1 MLKFFSNL
9 KGDKVIWVVVIILS
23 IFSVLAVYSST
34 GTLAYKQRSGN
45 TEYYLIKHTLILF
58 LGFSL
63 MYLSH
68 LVRYTLYSRISQLAL
83 FIAIPLLFFT
93 LVTGTNLNEAS
104 RWLTLPVININF
116 QTSDFAKLA
125 LIIYVARMLSKKQ
138 DEIKDF
144 KSAFLP
150 IIFPVV
156 LVCMLIFPANLSTAA
171 ILFLTAV
178 ILMFI
183 GRINLKYIAYMALIG
198 GFVVGIFILFLMNS
212 PNKGRLGTWKSRIES
227 FAGGPE
233 HKDPDKEYQ
242 INQSKIAIASGG
254 LIGKFPGNSTQRNF
268 LPHAYSDFI
277 FAIIIEEYGLF
288 GGIFIILLYL
298 ILLYRGIRIATKC
311 EKTFGSLL
319 CIGMSFILVFQA
331 FIHFAIITNLFPVTG
346 QPLPLI
352 SMGGT
357 SIWFTSIAIG
367 IMLSVSRETE
377 KQNEFSDAEQPLE
390 PIGENTQKTEYAA
403 G

>member
-1 MLKFFSNL
+1 M
-9 KGDKVIWVVVIILS
+9 
-23 IFSVLAVYSST
+23 
-34 GTLAYKQRSGN
+34 
-45 TEYYLIKHTLILF
+45 
-58 LGFSL
+58 
-63 MYLSH
+63 
-68 LVRYTLYSRISQLAL
+68 
-83 FIAIPLLFFT
+83 
-93 LVTGTNLNEAS
+93 TGTNLNEAS

-144 KSAFLP
+144 KSAFVP
-150 IIFPVV
+150 IIVPVV
-156 LVCMLIFPANLSTAA
+156 LVCMLILPANLSTAA
-171 ILFLTAV
+171 ILFLTAI

-183 GRINLKYIAYMALIG
+183 GRINLKYIGYMALIG
-198 GFVVGIFILFLMNS
+198 GFAAGVFILILMNS

-233 HKDPDKEYQ
+233 HKDPDREYQ
-242 INQSKIAIASGG
+242 ANQSKIAIASGG
-254 LIGKFPGNSTQRNF
+254 FFGKFPGNSTQRNF

-277 FAIIIEEYGLF
+277 FAIIIEEYGLL

-377 KQNEFSDAEQPLE
+377 KQNEFSDDEQNTVHAE
-390 PIGENTQKTEYAA
+390 GNTQNTEYAA